1 VAARLAGGPARGR
14 GAAEAVSLHGRR
26 GWSLGWAGLG
36 WRLLSLNAA
45 AVSVPFCIRGLWQL
59 GFAALAVAV
68 LTAAWWFAASW
79 VTAWRDASALLREV
93 CEPPPVPRPRG
104 AGPPWVTAE
113 MPVMHDVACPAMSS
127 MMPDGPCRC
136 GVRAAAVPLP

>member
-79 VTAWRDASALLREV
+79 VTAWRDASHCCGRSANRRPFPV
-93 CEPPPVPRPRG
+93 RGEPGRLG
-104 AGPPWVTAE
+104 
-113 MPVMHDVACPAMSS
+113 
-127 MMPDGPCRC
+127 
-136 GVRAAAVPLP
+136 